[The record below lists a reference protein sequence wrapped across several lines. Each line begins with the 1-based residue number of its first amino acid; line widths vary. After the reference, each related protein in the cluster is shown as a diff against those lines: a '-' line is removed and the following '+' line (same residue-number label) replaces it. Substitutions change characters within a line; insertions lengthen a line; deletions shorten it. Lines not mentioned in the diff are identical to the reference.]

1 MLKIRL
7 KCIGRKKFPIY
18 RIIVIKSL
26 KSRDSNSIIDLGY
39 YDCLKKYIKVKKKLL
54 FNYIEKGACP
64 SPTVLY
70 LLLKI

>member
-7 KCIGRKKFPIY
+7 KRIGRKKSPIY

-26 KSRDSNSIIDLGY
+26 KSRDSNSIVDLGY
-39 YDCLKKYIKVKKKLL
+39 YDSLKKYVKVKKKLL
-54 FNYIEKGACP
+54 INYLKKGACP
-64 SPTVLY
+64 SPTVYY